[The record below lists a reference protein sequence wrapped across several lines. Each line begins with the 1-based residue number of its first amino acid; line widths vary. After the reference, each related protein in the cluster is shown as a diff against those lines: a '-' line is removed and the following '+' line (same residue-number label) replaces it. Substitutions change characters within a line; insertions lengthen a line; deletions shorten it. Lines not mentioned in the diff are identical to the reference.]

1 LSTTFFTDRDLGKQ
15 FPALLRN
22 AGISVEGHIDHFP
35 DDAKDEDWIVE
46 VGKRGW
52 AVVTHDKRIRYKQNE
67 LAAVKAAGIAM
78 FVLIGKAPH
87 AALAQN
93 FINTIDRVEAFVLK
107 QRRPFIAKIYLPS
120 ASELKRKPKAK
131 GRLELWV
138 GSRAE

>member
-1 LSTTFFTDRDLGKQ
+1 MSTVFFTDRDLGKQ

-22 AGISVEGHIDHFP
+22 AGISVEGHADHFL

-52 AVVTHDKRIRYKQNE
+52 VVLTHDKRIRYKPNE

-87 AALAQN
+87 AVLAQN
-93 FINTIDRVEAFVLK
+93 FINTINRIEAFL
-107 QRRPFIAKIYLPS
+107 L
-120 ASELKRKPKAK
+120 
-131 GRLELWV
+131 
-138 GSRAE
+138 

>member
-1 LSTTFFTDRDLGKQ
+1 MSTTFFTDRDLGKR

-22 AGISVEGHIDHFP
+22 AGISVEGHGDHFR

-52 AVVTHDKRIRYKQNE
+52 AVVTHDKRIRYKPNE

-78 FVLIGKAPH
+78 FVLSGKAPH
-87 AALAQN
+87 AVLAQN

-107 QRRPFIAKIYLPS
+107 HKRPFIAKIYLPS
-120 ASELKRKPKAK
+120 ASELKRRPMAE
-131 GRLELWV
+131 GRVELWV
-138 GSRAE
+138 GGSP